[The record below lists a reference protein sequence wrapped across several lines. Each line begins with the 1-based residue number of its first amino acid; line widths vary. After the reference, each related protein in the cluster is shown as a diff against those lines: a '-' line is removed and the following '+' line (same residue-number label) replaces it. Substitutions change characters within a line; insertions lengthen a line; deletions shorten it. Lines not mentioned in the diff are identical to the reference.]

1 MKVKQNIALINKFV
15 LYEEFHGMR
24 EEVILKSVKVLE
36 ADNRAQVFALDHGKF
51 GVKFK

>member
-1 MKVKQNIALINKFV
+1 MKVNIVSGSVNKFIQ
-15 LYEEFHGMR
+15 EFYGMR

>member
-1 MKVKQNIALINKFV
+1 MKVKQNKGFINEF
-15 LYEEFHGMR
+15 EEFYGMR